1 MSDLLSIGA
10 SGISAYRTA
19 LAAIS
24 DNVANSETPGFARR
38 STAQREQVTSL
49 PMLPTYRGGM
59 VFGGT
64 QITAITRAYD
74 QFRDQE
80 VRASSAEAGRADAR
94 ARWLL
99 TTENALDDSDTGIGT
114 RLTAFYNAADA
125 LAADPDNGMTR
136 RAFISALDDAAAA
149 FRTTARDLA
158 DAATGISKEA
168 QGTVDSLNANLEAL
182 AKLNLAILRSENG
195 SAAQASLL
203 DQRDKLVDQIST
215 TVNLDTYIEG
225 DGTVTLKLAG
235 NSDSLLLQGV
245 RSYPVSIGQ
254 TGNGQL
260 TLYGTLGDGSG
271 PIALPGGAIGGLID
285 MSTIVADRRHT
296 LNGIAADFAT
306 TVNTWSAGGVDRNG
320 NPGQSL
326 LNISAT
332 TGALSLAIAIGL
344 TDADAVPAAST
355 DGATMTANGNLLA
368 LQGLRAGGAED
379 RMAALIAGHSQA
391 TAAARTEADVTA
403 TRRDGALASRDAV
416 TGVDLDREAAELL
429 RFQQAYNGSAK
440 ILQVARETL
449 QSILDLF

>member
-49 PMLPTYRGGM
+49 PMTPIHRGGM
-59 VFGGT
+59 VFAGT

-74 QFRDQE
+74 EFRNQE
-80 VRASSAEAGRADAR
+80 VHASSAEAARAGAR

-99 TTENALDDSDTGIGT
+99 TAEDALDDSSTGIGS

-125 LAADPDNGMTR
+125 LAGDPGNAMSR
-136 RAFISALDDAAAA
+136 RAFVSALDEAASA
-149 FRTTARDLA
+149 FRSTAKGLA

-168 QGTVDSLNANLEAL
+168 QTGIETLNASLDSL
-182 AKLNLAILRSENG
+182 AKLNLAILRSEKG

-203 DQRDKLVDQIST
+203 DQRDKLVDEVSSIIN
-215 TVNLDTYIEG
+215 VNASFGT
-225 DGTVTLKLAG
+225 DGTVSLKFAG
-235 NSDSLLLQGV
+235 NSNSLLLEGV
-245 RSYPVSIGQ
+245 RAFPVTLSQSGD
-254 TGNGQL
+254 GQL
-260 TLYGTLGDGSG
+260 SLFGTIGDGSG
-271 PIALPGGAIGGLID
+271 QIALPGGVLGGLID
-285 MSTIVADRRHT
+285 ASAAVADRRAT
-296 LNGIAADFAT
+296 LNGIAADFT
-306 TVNTWSAGGVDRNG
+306 TAINDWSAGGIDKNG
-320 NPGQSL
+320 NAGQPL
-326 LNISAT
+326 LTIGA
-332 TGALSLAIAIGL
+332 TGAASLTLAIAI
-344 TDADAVPAAST
+344 TDGDLVPAASASGST
-355 DGATMTANGNLLA
+355 VTANGNLLA
-368 LQGLRAGGAED
+368 LQGLRAGGAEE

-391 TAAARTEADVTA
+391 TASARTEADVTA

-416 TGVDLDREAAELL
+416 TGIDLDREAAELL